1 MRMSRGYEKAGP
13 AIWMSFSDMDK
24 GEMSHHPL
32 LPTADRRAGPVPYL
46 LQNSGNTVEPTLDMG
61 FAGKTA
67 QWCEYERAGLAICLP
82 FSILGKGDMFSSIL
96 DPCHLLQAHEL
107 SLKS

>member
-1 MRMSRGYEKAGP
+1 MSRGCEKAGP
-13 AIWMSFSDMDK
+13 AIWMPFSDMDK
-24 GEMSHHPL
+24 REMSHHPL

-46 LQNSGNTVEPTLDMG
+46 LQNSGNTVDMG

-67 QWCEYERAGLAICLP
+67 QWCEYKRAGLATCLP

-96 DPCHLLQAHEL
+96 APCHLLQAHEQ